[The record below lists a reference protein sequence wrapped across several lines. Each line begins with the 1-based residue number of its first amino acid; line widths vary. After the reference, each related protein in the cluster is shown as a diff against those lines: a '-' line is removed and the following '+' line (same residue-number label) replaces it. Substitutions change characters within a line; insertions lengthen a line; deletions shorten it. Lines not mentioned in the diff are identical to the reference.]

1 VWIGDA
7 SFSAPGQLRYSLVDG
22 HGLLKGNLIGA
33 SDPEFTVGI
42 RGGFR
47 LDPAL
52 HLLL

>member
-7 SFSAPGQLRYSLVDG
+7 SFTAPGQLRYSLVDG

-42 RGGFR
+42 RGGFG